1 MALSQD
7 LRLRI
12 VDLVASGVSRREAAR
27 RFRVSASSAIRFVRQ
42 AGDVGHVDPK
52 VPKKRKSKLD
62 PYRADIIGWIG
73 EQPDLTLAELC
84 ARLDG
89 EHGLRAGSSTLDDW
103 LRSNQITYKKTDHAS
118 EQERSDVKAA
128 RQRWRKRQDWLKHRL
143 HLLDRIVFIDET
155 GLNTKMA
162 RLRGRSIKGQRLVAS
177 IPHGHWKTMTFI
189 AGLRHDGMTAPWVLD
204 GPIDGPAFVT
214 YIKTQFAPTL
224 RKGDVVVMDN
234 LPAHKVAA
242 AKAAIKERGAWLL
255 FLPPYSPD
263 LNPIELA
270 FSKLKAH
277 MKRLAPRTVDA
288 VWKSAGKI
296 LELFS
301 KQECANFFTASGY
314 GPN

>member
-1 MALSQD
+1 MK
-7 LRLRI
+7 
-12 VDLVASGVSRREAAR
+12 VARSRW
-27 RFRVSASSAIRFVRQ
+27 
-42 AGDVGHVDPK
+42 H
-52 VPKKRKSKLD
+52 
-62 PYRADIIGWIG
+62 
-73 EQPDLTLAELC
+73 
-84 ARLDG
+84 
-89 EHGLRAGSSTLDDW
+89 
-103 LRSNQITYKKTDHAS
+103 
-118 EQERSDVKAA
+118 
-128 RQRWRKRQDWLKHRL
+128 KRQDWLRHHL
-143 HLLDRIVFIDET
+143 HLLSRIVFIDET

-162 RLRGRSIKGQRLVAS
+162 RLRGRSAKGQRPVAS
-177 IPHGHWKTMTFI
+177 TPHGHSLPGRACAHAREGKTMTFI

-204 GPIDGPAFVT
+204 GPMDGPAFIT
-214 YIKTQFAPTL
+214 YIKTQLAPTL
-224 RKGDVVVMDN
+224 QKGDVVVMDN

-301 KQECANFFTASGY
+301 KQECANFFAASGY